1 MYARLFPQVGVVS
14 SHWIK
19 RTNRARNYFFALVRC
34 ATRCFVFRAFK
45 NTRVSFYNMEKNYVL
60 KISALAFSALSFIF
74 MIVGLT
80 GSKLQTVSS
89 GAIEVEYSARGE
101 AKIDTGSNGYGS
113 GTIDLLDPDLDC
125 YEDTCVARGM
135 ALGGIALLSLGL
147 LLHFVL
153 FFSYVKSAFEKGFP
167 ICSCM
172 GSGKTITCLGILN
185 ALLYLMG
192 VVLAFLALPK
202 LLDASNIEVDPEIAD
217 DGYLLI
223 IGFVFSVIPL
233 FLTCFV
239 SKAGSSAET
248 TATATAV

>member
-80 GSKLQTVSS
+80 GSKLQTVSIQ
-89 GAIEVEYSARGE
+89 GYEVEYSARGE
-101 AKIDTGSNGYGS
+101 AKGS
-113 GTIDLLDPDLDC
+113 GLTIDLLDPDLDC

-172 GSGKTITCLGILN
+172 GSGKTITCIGILN

>member
-1 MYARLFPQVGVVS
+1 M
-14 SHWIK
+14 
-19 RTNRARNYFFALVRC
+19 
-34 ATRCFVFRAFK
+34 FRAFK
-45 NTRVSFYNMEKNYVL
+45 NTRVSFYNMDQNYVL
-60 KISALAFSALSFIF
+60 KISALAFAALSFIF

-80 GSKLQTVSS
+80 GSKLQTASS
-89 GAIEVEYSARGE
+89 GGIEVEYSARGE
-101 AKIDTGSNGYGS
+101 AKGSAIAYLTGGLQ
-113 GTIDLLDPDLDC
+113 TEIDLLDPDLNC
-125 YEDTCVARGM
+125 FGDTCVARGM

-192 VVLAFLALPK
+192 VILAFLALPK
-202 LLDASNIEVDPEIAD
+202 LLDANNLEVDPEIAG

>member
-1 MYARLFPQVGVVS
+1 VYARLFPQVGVVS

-80 GSKLQTVSS
+80 GSKLQTVSIQ
-89 GAIEVEYSARGE
+89 GYEVEYSARGE
-101 AKIDTGSNGYGS
+101 AKGS
-113 GTIDLLDPDLDC
+113 GLTIDLLDLDLDC

-172 GSGKTITCLGILN
+172 GSGKTITCIGILN

-202 LLDASNIEVDPEIAD
+202 LLDASNIEVDPEIAS

>member
-19 RTNRARNYFFALVRC
+19 RTNRARNCILALVRC

-80 GSKLQTVSS
+80 GSKLQTVSIQ
-89 GAIEVEYSARGE
+89 GYEVEYSARGE
-101 AKIDTGSNGYGS
+101 AKGS
-113 GTIDLLDPDLDC
+113 GLTIDLLDPDLDC

-202 LLDASNIEVDPEIAD
+202 LLDAFNYEVDPEIAG

>member
-1 MYARLFPQVGVVS
+1 
-14 SHWIK
+14 
-19 RTNRARNYFFALVRC
+19 
-34 ATRCFVFRAFK
+34 
-45 NTRVSFYNMEKNYVL
+45 MEKNYVL

-89 GAIEVEYSARGE
+89 GANKVEYSARGE
-101 AKIDTGSNGYGS
+101 AKIKWNGYGS
-113 GTIDLLDPDLDC
+113 FTIDLLDPDLDC
-125 YEDTCVARGM
+125 YEDSCVARGM

-202 LLDASNIEVDPEIAD
+202 LLDANNIEVDPEIAG

>member
-19 RTNRARNYFFALVRC
+19 RTNRTRNSILALVRC

-80 GSKLQTVSS
+80 GSKLQTVSIQ
-89 GAIEVEYSARGE
+89 GYEVEYSARGE
-101 AKIDTGSNGYGS
+101 AKGS
-113 GTIDLLDPDLDC
+113 GLTIDLLDPDLDC

-202 LLDASNIEVDPEIAD
+202 LLDASNIEVDPEIAS

>member
-1 MYARLFPQVGVVS
+1 M
-14 SHWIK
+14 
-19 RTNRARNYFFALVRC
+19 
-34 ATRCFVFRAFK
+34 
-45 NTRVSFYNMEKNYVL
+45 L

-80 GSKLQTVSS
+80 GSKLQTVSIQ
-89 GAIEVEYSARGE
+89 GYEVEYSARGE
-101 AKIDTGSNGYGS
+101 AKGS
-113 GTIDLLDPDLDC
+113 GLTIDLLDPDLDC

-202 LLDASNIEVDPEIAD
+202 LLDASNIEVDPEIAS

>member
-1 MYARLFPQVGVVS
+1 MDQ
-14 SHWIK
+14 
-19 RTNRARNYFFALVRC
+19 
-34 ATRCFVFRAFK
+34 
-45 NTRVSFYNMEKNYVL
+45 NYVL

-80 GSKLQTVSS
+80 GSKLQTASFQ
-89 GAIEVEYSARGE
+89 GYEFEYSARGE
-101 AKIDTGSNGYGS
+101 AKGSAIVFLTLGS
-113 GTIDLLDPDLDC
+113 QTLDLLDPDLGCSGDA
-125 YEDTCVARGM
+125 CVARGM

-185 ALLYLMG
+185 TLLYLMG
-192 VVLAFLALPK
+192 VVLAFLAFPK
-202 LLDASNIEVDPEIAD
+202 LLDALNIEEDPEIAS

>member
-1 MYARLFPQVGVVS
+1 
-14 SHWIK
+14 
-19 RTNRARNYFFALVRC
+19 
-34 ATRCFVFRAFK
+34 
-45 NTRVSFYNMEKNYVL
+45 
-60 KISALAFSALSFIF
+60 

-80 GSKLQTVSS
+80 GSKLQTASS
-89 GAIEVEYSARGE
+89 QGLELEYSARGE
-101 AKIDTGSNGYGS
+101 AKGSAIASLTGGLQ
-113 GTIDLLDPDLDC
+113 TEIDLLDPDLNC
-125 YEDTCVARGM
+125 FGDTCVARGM

-147 LLHFVL
+147 LVHFVL

-185 ALLYLMG
+185 TLLYLMG
-192 VVLAFLALPK
+192 VVLAFLALPT
-202 LLDASNIEVDPEIAD
+202 LLDYLLKPYNIEVDPEIAG

>member
-1 MYARLFPQVGVVS
+1 M
-14 SHWIK
+14 
-19 RTNRARNYFFALVRC
+19 
-34 ATRCFVFRAFK
+34 FRAFK

-80 GSKLQTVSS
+80 GSKLQTVSIQ
-89 GAIEVEYSARGE
+89 GYEVEYSARGE
-101 AKIDTGSNGYGS
+101 AKGS
-113 GTIDLLDPDLDC
+113 GLTIDLLDPDLDC

-202 LLDASNIEVDPEIAD
+202 LLDASNIEVDPEIAS

>member
-80 GSKLQTVSS
+80 GSKLQTVSIQ
-89 GAIEVEYSARGE
+89 GYEVEYSARGE
-101 AKIDTGSNGYGS
+101 AKGS
-113 GTIDLLDPDLDC
+113 GLTIDLLDPDLDC

-202 LLDASNIEVDPEIAD
+202 LLDASNIEVDPEIAS

>member
-1 MYARLFPQVGVVS
+1 
-14 SHWIK
+14 
-19 RTNRARNYFFALVRC
+19 
-34 ATRCFVFRAFK
+34 VFRAFK
-45 NTRVSFYNMEKNYVL
+45 NPRVSFYNMDQNYVL

-80 GSKLQTVSS
+80 GSKLQTASS
-89 GAIEVEYSARGE
+89 QGYEVEYSARGE
-101 AKIDTGSNGYGS
+101 AKVFGLTV
-113 GTIDLLDPDLDC
+113 DLLDLDLDC
-125 YEDTCVARGM
+125 AGDACVARGM

-185 ALLYLMG
+185 TLLYLMG
-192 VVLAFLALPK
+192 VVLAFLAFPK
-202 LLDASNIEVDPEIAD
+202 LLDALNIEEDPEIAS

>member
-1 MYARLFPQVGVVS
+1 M
-14 SHWIK
+14 
-19 RTNRARNYFFALVRC
+19 
-34 ATRCFVFRAFK
+34 
-45 NTRVSFYNMEKNYVL
+45 L

-80 GSKLQTVSS
+80 GSKLQTVSIQ
-89 GAIEVEYSARGE
+89 GYEVEYSARGE
-101 AKIDTGSNGYGS
+101 AKGS
-113 GTIDLLDPDLDC
+113 GLTIDLLDPDLDC

-202 LLDASNIEVDPEIAD
+202 LLDAFNYEVDPEIAG

>member
-1 MYARLFPQVGVVS
+1 
-14 SHWIK
+14 
-19 RTNRARNYFFALVRC
+19 
-34 ATRCFVFRAFK
+34 
-45 NTRVSFYNMEKNYVL
+45 MEKNYVL

-80 GSKLQTVSS
+80 GSKLQTASS
-89 GAIEVEYSARGE
+89 QGLELEYSARGE
-101 AKIDTGSNGYGS
+101 AKGSAIAYLTGGLQ
-113 GTIDLLDPDLDC
+113 TEIDLLDPDLNC
-125 YEDTCVARGM
+125 FGDTCVARGM

-147 LLHFVL
+147 LVHFVL

-185 ALLYLMG
+185 TLLYLMG
-192 VVLAFLALPK
+192 VVLAFLALPT
-202 LLDASNIEVDPEIAD
+202 LLDYLLKPYNIEVDPEIAG

>member
-1 MYARLFPQVGVVS
+1 VYARLFPQVGVVS

-80 GSKLQTVSS
+80 GSKLQTVSIQ
-89 GAIEVEYSARGE
+89 GYEVEYSARGE
-101 AKIDTGSNGYGS
+101 AKGS
-113 GTIDLLDPDLDC
+113 GLTIDLLDPDLDC

-172 GSGKTITCLGILN
+172 GSGKTITCIGILN

-202 LLDASNIEVDPEIAD
+202 LLDASNIEVDPEIAS

>member
-1 MYARLFPQVGVVS
+1 VYARLFPQVGVVS

-80 GSKLQTVSS
+80 GSKLQTVSIQ
-89 GAIEVEYSARGE
+89 GYEVEYSARGE
-101 AKIDTGSNGYGS
+101 AKGS
-113 GTIDLLDPDLDC
+113 GLTIDLLDPDLDC

-202 LLDASNIEVDPEIAD
+202 LLDASNIEVDPEIAS

>member
-1 MYARLFPQVGVVS
+1 M
-14 SHWIK
+14 
-19 RTNRARNYFFALVRC
+19 
-34 ATRCFVFRAFK
+34 
-45 NTRVSFYNMEKNYVL
+45 L

-80 GSKLQTVSS
+80 GSKLQTASYQ
-89 GAIEVEYSARGE
+89 GYELEYSARGE
-101 AKIDTGSNGYGS
+101 AKGSAVVLLTDGIQ
-113 GTIDLLDPDLDC
+113 TFDLLDPDIPC
-125 YEDTCVARGM
+125 VGDTCVARGM

-172 GSGKTITCLGILN
+172 GSGKTINCLGILN

-202 LLDASNIEVDPEIAD
+202 LLDALISIAGYNIEVDPEIAS

>member
-1 MYARLFPQVGVVS
+1 VYARLFPQVGVVS

-80 GSKLQTVSS
+80 GSKLQTVSIQ
-89 GAIEVEYSARGE
+89 GYEVEYSARGE
-101 AKIDTGSNGYGS
+101 AKGS
-113 GTIDLLDPDLDC
+113 GLTIDLLDPDLDC

-135 ALGGIALLSLGL
+135 ALGGIVLLSLGL

-202 LLDASNIEVDPEIAD
+202 LLDASNIEVDPEIAS